1 MAKIK
6 KTKQQIIAE
15 NEKISDQ
22 ILEDL
27 RSKGGDNMNGEVMAN
42 EKLMAGISF
51 RDLKKMPGTTITQK
65 LQKAGIKN
73 IPKTLTLE
81 KAIELLN
88 KKRAN

>member
-1 MAKIK
+1 MAIK
-6 KTKQQIIAE
+6 KDTDKVV
-15 NEKISDQ
+15 EK
-22 ILEDL
+22 
-27 RSKGGDNMNGEVMAN
+27 KNGMNVTDNMNGDVMAD

-51 RDLKKMPGTTITQK
+51 RDLKNMPGKTITEK
-65 LQKAGIKN
+65 LQKAGVKD

>member
-1 MAKIK
+1 MALKDMKEI
-6 KTKQQIIAE
+6 
-15 NEKISDQ
+15 EKIDRQ
-22 ILEDL
+22 
-27 RSKGGDNMNGEVMAN
+27 RAVGDNMNGEKRADD
-42 EKLMAGISF
+42 KLEAGMKF
-51 RDLKKMPGTTITQK
+51 RDFKNMPGKTITEK

>member
-1 MAKIK
+1 MAIK
-6 KTKQQIIAE
+6 KDTDKVS
-15 NEKISDQ
+15 EKKYGMNIT
-22 ILEDL
+22 
-27 RSKGGDNMNGEVMAN
+27 DNMNGDVMAE
-42 EKLMAGISF
+42 EKLEAGIKF
-51 RDLKKMPGTTITQK
+51 RDFKKMPVTTITEK

>member
-1 MAKIK
+1 MAKVK
-6 KTKQQIIAE
+6 KTQQQIIAE

-27 RSKGGDNMNGEVMAN
+27 RSKAGDNMNGEAMAD

-51 RDLKKMPGTTITQK
+51 RDLKKMPGKTITEK

-81 KAIELLN
+81 KAIELL
-88 KKRAN
+88 KQKSK

>member
-6 KTKQQIIAE
+6 KTQQQIIAE

-27 RSKGGDNMNGEVMAN
+27 RSKGGDNMNGEVMAD

-51 RDLKKMPGTTITQK
+51 RDLKNMPGKTITEK

-81 KAIELLN
+81 KAIELL
-88 KKRAN
+88 KQKSK